1 MVSRRGGERGQAIL
15 EFAILSPLI
24 LILVFIIAD
33 FGIGLSHR
41 VILTN
46 AAREGARYGAVGAPS
61 YDGCPQA
68 SVVDRIKCKTLAQGH
83 NLVDDPAQIDVAFL
97 DANNN
102 GELEPGDA
110 VAVRINYGYKPFT
123 ALRLSTTLGW
133 LGLPGITEIR
143 MDSCTDMRLEQVTN
157 DASISGGSPCD

>member
-1 MVSRRGGERGQAIL
+1 MFTRHRGERGQAVL
-15 EFAILSPLI
+15 EFAVITPLV
-24 LILVFIIAD
+24 LILVFIITD
-33 FGIGLSHR
+33 FGIGLAHR

-68 SVVDRIKCKTLAQGH
+68 DIVDRIKCKAMAQGRG
-83 NLVDDPAQIDVAFL
+83 LVNDPAAVNVAFL
-97 DANNN
+97 DADSD

-110 VAVRINYGYKPFT
+110 VAVRINYTYKPIT

-133 LGLPGITEIR
+133 LGFPGITGIT
-143 MDSCTDMRLEQVTN
+143 MDSCTDMRLEQVGSNAT
-157 DASISGGSPCD
+157 ISTSSPCD